1 MAPLITSLL
10 VLFSLTVLLS
20 LCLRPVPAIV
30 QLQELPQYSR
40 PRPRLDAHRPTVSA
54 AGQWCVGNTPL
65 LVARPTLGSCKG
77 GSSSLFSLP
86 PPRLSSAIIHDL
98 LPRGTSSWFNRPRRF
113 APCHRAHC
121 NFITNQRLS
130 FSMIFQICPFKNN
143 YIVVCT
149 RFWWGHA

>member
-20 LCLRPVPAIV
+20 LLVLLSLCLRPIPAIV

-65 LVARPTLGSCKG
+65 LVACPTLGSCRG

-86 PPRLSSAIIHDL
+86 PPRLPSAIIIHDL
-98 LPRGTSSWFNRPRRF
+98 LPRGTSSWFNRPG
-113 APCHRAHC
+113 PRAHQATLSL
-121 NFITNQRLS
+121 TNACHSALY
-130 FSMIFQICPFKNN
+130 FKSVHAKT
-143 YIVVCT
+143 IAFMLVCT
-149 RFWWGHA
+149 GF